1 MKLDSDFLERW
12 AAIVNDV
19 EKQHCPVSCV
29 KKIVFRFVDN
39 KQKTINFKKLR
50 AQGLDDRAIEN
61 AIADYI
67 ASHEPSI
74 GSMELV
80 LDIEAVASIVQ
91 PETDKLLKG
100 MG

>member
-19 EKQHCPVSCV
+19 EKQHCPVECV

-39 KQKTINFKKLR
+39 RQKTINFKRLR
-50 AQGLDDRAIEN
+50 DQGMDNPAIET
-61 AIADYI
+61 AVADYI
-67 ASHEPSI
+67 AAHENRI
-74 GSMELV
+74 GSMELI